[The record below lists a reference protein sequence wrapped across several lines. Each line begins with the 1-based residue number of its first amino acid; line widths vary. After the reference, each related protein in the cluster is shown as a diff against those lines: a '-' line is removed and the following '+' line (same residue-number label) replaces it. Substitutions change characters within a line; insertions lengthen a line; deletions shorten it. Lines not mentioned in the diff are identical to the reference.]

1 MSSSG
6 DAFSMEVP
14 DPGPVPQRLT
24 VDLETVQQLVEEQF
38 PHWSQLPVTPVPHPG
53 WDNLTFRLGE
63 ELLVRLPSAAEYAL
77 AVEKEHRWLPAMA
90 EHLPVRVPVPMGLGL
105 PGAGYPFHW
114 SIYGWIPGEPADTV
128 AGIDPEGVAQ
138 DVGDVLAALRGMD
151 TTDGP
156 QPGVHNWFR
165 GATLRTSDSTA
176 RNGPCTAPR
185 PPRRRPGRR
194 GVGRRAGSSLGR
206 CGRVVPRRP
215 APGNLLLGSGRMVA
229 LIDFG
234 TCGVGDP
241 SCDLAIAWTL
251 LDRAGG
257 QAIRERLDLDASTW
271 ARGRGWALW
280 KSLSQLVN
288 AIDDH
293 DEAAAAEARRVIDGL
308 LEDYSTGPCPRPT
321 NGRRGHAPTTSRTR
335 RPTVTPS
342 GHSSTKH
349 AGTRCHDQH
358 DDAAERV
365 KMTVA
370 GSRTK
375 REATPQL
382 VEGRSGVCRHSELN
396 VRCGTYAGRRE

>member
-1 MSSSG
+1 
-6 DAFSMEVP
+6 
-14 DPGPVPQRLT
+14 
-24 VDLETVQQLVEEQF
+24 
-38 PHWSQLPVTPVPHPG
+38 
-53 WDNLTFRLGE
+53 
-63 ELLVRLPSAAEYAL
+63 
-77 AVEKEHRWLPAMA
+77 
-90 EHLPVRVPVPMGLGL
+90 
-105 PGAGYPFHW
+105 
-114 SIYGWIPGEPADTV
+114 
-128 AGIDPEGVAQ
+128 
-138 DVGDVLAALRGMD
+138 
-151 TTDGP
+151 
-156 QPGVHNWFR
+156 
-165 GATLRTSDSTA
+165 
-176 RNGPCTAPR
+176 
-185 PPRRRPGRR
+185 
-194 GVGRRAGSSLGR
+194 
-206 CGRVVPRRP
+206 
-215 APGNLLLGSGRMVA
+215 MVA